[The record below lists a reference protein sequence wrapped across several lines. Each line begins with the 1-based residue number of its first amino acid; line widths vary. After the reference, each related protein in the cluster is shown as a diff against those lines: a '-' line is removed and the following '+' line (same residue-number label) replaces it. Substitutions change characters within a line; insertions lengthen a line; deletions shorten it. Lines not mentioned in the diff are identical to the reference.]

1 MMKKTLFAVL
11 ALGLV
16 FAIGVEA
23 ARKGGKGGGKKG
35 PKLSDDASC
44 EVVFADF
51 DDKITKCNDL
61 CPGLLG
67 KDLGK
72 CIRENK
78 IK

>member
-1 MMKKTLFAVL
+1 MKKILFAVL

-16 FAIGVEA
+16 FAAGVDA
-23 ARKGGKGGGKKG
+23 ARKGGGKGGRKG

-51 DDKITKCNDL
+51 DDKITRCNET